1 MGEQQKSES
10 RGSGKIP
17 EEKAAEAKAKAK
29 EAAEKAE
36 CVLTRSVHTLFF
48 YLFP

>member
-1 MGEQQKSES
+1 MKAEEAAKT
-10 RGSGKIP
+10 P
-17 EEKAAEAKAKAK
+17 EEKAAEAKAK

-36 CVLTRSVHTLFF
+36 CVFEEMRAYPIF